1 MSCMTD
7 QDGTRGQT
15 AHANRATQYGQF
27 GPAGATCVYA
37 LGALGV
43 FTRGSAACGGV
54 HAAGGVPAERPP
66 RRSQRAARRRVRGH
80 RRVLRRRIAGHAG
93 AMRWLVLRCRG
104 GSTRECIA
112 RGGGQGPTECQL
124 GGSSDGA
131 CVRGVRV
138 RRSEAL
144 RACCATAGQPR
155 GRGAPTPPVQVSSD
169 LDSRPCAYH
178 VRGEAQ
184 APTWTARA
192 HGRRRRATCDERHA
206 DGEAL
211 VRAMSCRL
219 NVRRA
224 RNGGGLWAD
233 RVEQAG

>member
-1 MSCMTD
+1 M
-7 QDGTRGQT
+7 Q
-15 AHANRATQYGQF
+15 
-27 GPAGATCVYA
+27 
-37 LGALGV
+37 
-43 FTRGSAACGGV
+43 
-54 HAAGGVPAERPP
+54 
-66 RRSQRAARRRVRGH
+66 
-80 RRVLRRRIAGHAG
+80 
-93 AMRWLVLRCRG
+93 
-104 GSTRECIA
+104 
-112 RGGGQGPTECQL
+112 
-124 GGSSDGA
+124 
-131 CVRGVRV
+131 GVRAG
-138 RRSEAL
+138 RSEAL

-211 VRAMSCRL
+211 ARAMSCRL

-224 RNGGGLWAD
+224 RNGGGLWAELSRLAETARD
-233 RVEQAG
+233 ETARNHTKPQVVVLLSLRDPEAVSRPCEPCCPMSPADAETAFWGATWALVFWTGARVLDCRSVLAPEKRTHAAKRVGEPPWD